1 MEARSDLSGQV
12 DHQLRG
18 QDWGWVQQMLVMLQ
32 CLARCREEVC
42 EALKVKQE
50 DVELSMGMSGDF
62 EEAVSRSSS
71 HACHVAV
78 LTLGEGNLIGVRRGG
93 AIREDMPMEST
104 LLACWSFC
112 NPALPSEEEG
122 Q

>member
-18 QDWGWVQQMLVMLQ
+18 RDWGWGPQMLMMLQ

-78 LTLGEGNLIGVRRGG
+78 LTLGGVKPNRSERGRSYQRRHANGVNSVG
-93 AIREDMPMEST
+93 
-104 LLACWSFC
+104 LLELLQPCLA
-112 NPALPSEEEG
+112 